1 MASGTL
7 TAARP
12 AAAGYEST
20 APAASLAHLV
30 ELLCS
35 VDQRQVSSFLCRQ
48 IVLLVFTVRVRERC
62 YARPKA
68 DAARRRVQE
77 FLPVIYYSLVPL
89 PYTAINVADSCSL
102 LHAGRSLLLV
112 LTITINLSASGT
124 AV

>member
-1 MASGTL
+1 MSLHSVVRRSNARLPAVMASGTL

-77 FLPVIYYSLVPL
+77 FLPR
-89 PYTAINVADSCSL
+89 N
-102 LHAGRSLLLV
+102 LLL
-112 LTITINLSASGT
+112 TRSA
-124 AV
+124 AVYRD